1 MNLPDVE
8 SLKLPEPAKERPSEI
23 KEEEPPRPLE
33 DVQKQEE
40 PTGTDQNLIKISESA
55 TYKKYFKMLKFGINL
70 LAVKQKMSSEGF
82 DSDLLDNGELMIE
95 KSPQDYEE
103 QEEE

>member
-1 MNLPDVE
+1 
-8 SLKLPEPAKERPSEI
+8 
-23 KEEEPPRPLE
+23 
-33 DVQKQEE
+33 
-40 PTGTDQNLIKISESA
+40 
-55 TYKKYFKMLKFGINL
+55 MLKFGINL